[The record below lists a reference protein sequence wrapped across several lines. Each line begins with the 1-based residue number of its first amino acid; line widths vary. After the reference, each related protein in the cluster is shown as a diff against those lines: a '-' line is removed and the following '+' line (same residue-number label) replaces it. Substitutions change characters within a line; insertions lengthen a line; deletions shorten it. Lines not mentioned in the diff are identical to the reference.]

1 MRSFPIWKRVA
12 DWMARASGEMALCLS
27 LVGGIRSAIVSWST
41 IKRSMAGTG
50 TINSPIVNGDV
61 RKPRL
66 SSDLNQGGTG
76 FKGAAL
82 TRVYFDD

>member
-1 MRSFPIWKRVA
+1 MEHHQTVDGWN
-12 DWMARASGEMALCLS
+12 W
-27 LVGGIRSAIVSWST
+27 
-41 IKRSMAGTG
+41 

-76 FKGAAL
+76 FKGGAL

>member
-1 MRSFPIWKRVA
+1 MDLMVQPKRTTVGRSMRSFPNWKRVA

-27 LVGGIRSAIVSWST
+27 LVGGIRSANVSWST

-66 SSDLNQGGTG
+66 P
-76 FKGAAL
+76 
-82 TRVYFDD
+82 RI